1 MIIFGYFILVV
12 IVVMFFVSPRNALL
26 LSFFCKPII
35 DIFWYSKSEG
45 YISPLYITAIVIPIL
60 ALVNRPKYYCRI
72 KLNQTDKVVILYL
85 SVLFFLTLVKIF
97 NTPEYLYNSID
108 TFARLLFTTLFYF
121 IGKYYFVGADN
132 SSKLSRAILFSP
144 MIPFMITIL
153 QLGEVLP
160 IYEPMEMGKGDPS
173 AFYIGGRHNL
183 QRISG
188 VYEGVYELAF
198 MGLFVVLISIAFRIS
213 KVKFPIWWY
222 LLFGSGSYFL
232 YNTFSRSAWVLCL
245 LSLVL
250 FFMMNKR
257 IGTSI
262 SLIISSITLY
272 FVVPVIQYRFED
284 ELGFLLG
291 KSRFGTVGYGR
302 GNIWPMVWEDFWNR
316 DFLSQLIG
324 SYGYINPENQ
334 FLGFLTWFGFIGLI
348 SIIALFV
355 FLSIRL
361 LSLTKN
367 IPKDDS
373 VQSNL
378 VLLFISVIVC
388 SYWFA
393 GLGNFF
399 LGQISTQW
407 VLWTW
412 TGIVT
417 NTKFI
422 SHTEQPNFV
431 LGYGV
436 RTSFWKDPCER

>member
-1 MIIFGYFILVV
+1 MV
-12 IVVMFFVSPRNALL
+12 IVVMFFMSPRNALL

-45 YISPLYITAIVIPIL
+45 YISPLYITAIIVPIL
-60 ALVNRPKYYCRI
+60 ALIHRPKYNYKN
-72 KLNQTDKVVILYL
+72 KLNQTDRVVIVYL
-85 SVLFFLTLVKIF
+85 LVLFILTLAKIV
-97 NTPEYLYNSID
+97 NTPEYIYNSID

-121 IGKYYFVGADN
+121 IGKYYFVDADN
-132 SSKLSRAILFSP
+132 SNKLSRAILFSP

-160 IYEPMEMGKGDPS
+160 VFEPMEMGKGDPT

-213 KVKFPIWWY
+213 KFKFPMWWY
-222 LLFGSGSYFL
+222 PLFVAGSYFL

-245 LSLVL
+245 SSLVV
-250 FFMMNKR
+250 FFVLKKR
-257 IGTSI
+257 MGTAFAVIFSA
-262 SLIISSITLY
+262 LLLY
-272 FVVPVIQYRFED
+272 ILVPVVQYRFED
-284 ELGFLLG
+284 EIGFIFG
-291 KSRFGTVGYGR
+291 EARFGTFGYGR
-302 GNIWPMVWEDFWNR
+302 GNIWPIVWEDFWSR
-316 DFLSQLIG
+316 DFLSQLVG
-324 SYGYINPENQ
+324 SYGYVNPENQ
-334 FLGFLTWFGFIGLI
+334 FLGFLTWFGFIGLM

-355 FLSIRL
+355 FFSIRL
-361 LSLTKN
+361 FLQTKN
-367 IPKDDS
+367 IPKDNS
-373 VQSNL
+373 VQSSL

-412 TGIVT
+412 TGIIT
-417 NTKFI
+417 NSDFR
-422 SHTEQPNFV
+422 SNWEHPNLV
-431 LGYGV
+431 LGYGA
-436 RTSFWKDPCER
+436 RTSK